1 MVLRLL
7 FFGLVVLPYTIVGLP
22 FQLVILWAGLP
33 GWRLLPQIF
42 FRLLAIGL
50 GLRVKVEGEPVR
62 DGPVLLVANHIGWL
76 DIVAVASKFPVSFVA
91 KSEIARWPLVGFM
104 AGLQRTIFV
113 DRRRRT
119 DAGRTAREMS
129 GRIAEGVPVL
139 LFAEGTSDIGTHVL
153 PFRSALLGAASA
165 AMAEGSD
172 NEVMIQPLAI
182 AYTAISGLPLS
193 RNERWQIAWI
203 GDMGVGDN
211 LGAILSSGPKDVTIA
226 LGTPLAAN
234 GDRKATARAAETEV
248 RRMLNALNRR
258 QPLPK
263 AQELGKPRP

>member
-7 FFGLVVLPYTIVGLP
+7 FLGLVLLPFTIVGLP
-22 FQLVILWAGLP
+22 FQLVILRAKLP
-33 GWRLLPQIF
+33 GWRVLPLVF

-50 GLRVKVEGEPVR
+50 GLRVKVEGEPV
-62 DGPVLLVANHIGWL
+62 GNEPVLFVANHIGWL
-76 DIVAVASKFPVSFVA
+76 DIVAVASRFPVSFVA

-104 AGLQRTIFV
+104 ARLQKTIFV
-113 DRRRRT
+113 NRRRRT

-129 GRIAEGVPVL
+129 GRIAEGGSVL

-153 PFRSALLGAASA
+153 PFRSALMGAASA
-165 AMAEGSD
+165 AMAEGTGAA
-172 NEVMIQPLAI
+172 VMIQPLAI

-193 RNERWQIAWI
+193 RNQRWQVAWI
-203 GDMGVGDN
+203 GDMGMGDN
-211 LGAILSSGPKDVTIA
+211 LAAILSSGRKDVTIA
-226 LGTPLAAN
+226 FGAPLAAN
-234 GDRKATARAAETEV
+234 GDRKATTKAAETEV